1 MTFKVLHRSHRYMF
15 HGFDNGLE
23 LLVQLLVL
31 RKIVYPANSEAAK
44 SMSFALVWLIFVS
57 TASITKFFKRTTK

>member
-1 MTFKVLHRSHRYMF
+1 MF